1 MNRNEEFEAQLRRD
15 DLHTVQ
21 ELLTNPEKES
31 LRRFYEEH
39 FDEIEALI
47 VNCRSMRTVLED
59 LYALDPAMRPVLS
72 SDHLFVYMVNTA
84 IQNGV
89 LTKNVLQTG
98 A

>member
-47 VNCRSMRTVLED
+47 ANCRSMRTVLED
-59 LYALDPAMRPVLS
+59 LYALDSVMEPMLS
-72 SDHLFVYMVNTA
+72 SDHLFVYMINVA
-84 IQNGV
+84 IKNGV
-89 LTKNVLQTG
+89 LTKKALQAG
-98 A
+98 E